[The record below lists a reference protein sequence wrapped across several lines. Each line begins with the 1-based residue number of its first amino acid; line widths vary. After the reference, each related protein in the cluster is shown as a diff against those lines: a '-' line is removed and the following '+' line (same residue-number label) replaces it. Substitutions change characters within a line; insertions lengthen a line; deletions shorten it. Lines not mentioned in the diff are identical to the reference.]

1 MMTEQGELMPI
12 DAAKGTRRGAA
23 YLLVLLVLV
32 SSLAMVTSLQQLL
45 MRRTRNLQAAQT
57 AQQLRNALI
66 LGLQQGM
73 MTLADDE
80 DLGVDAPSEAWA
92 QPAAFISNDGV
103 ALQLQL
109 ADAQRGFNLNHL
121 SLKPGPG
128 SPRSFLEIFEDILQN
143 AGVEVEP
150 ADLKRLQSVIDE
162 ESVWFESLQTLQL
175 LTPEAERYLEAA
187 DLLCAVPRP
196 SARPLALNVNT
207 VSPEVLHAL
216 LGSSLKGWA
225 NQILERREQE
235 PIRSLEKFTLSLPP
249 QLQAVLLD
257 LLTVRSDYIEAR
269 LIAQHRNTEMRLSA
283 LLHRLPGGEVEVL
296 RCQW

>member
-1 MMTEQGELMPI
+1 MRRDEN
-12 DAAKGTRRGAA
+12 KGARGGAA

-73 MTLADDE
+73 NTLSEDE
-80 DLGVDAPSEAWA
+80 DLTVDAPSEAWA
-92 QPAAFISNDGV
+92 QAAEFVSSDGV
-103 ALQLQL
+103 VLQLQL

-121 SLKPGPG
+121 SLKASPG
-128 SPRSFLEIFEDILQN
+128 SPRRFLEIFEDVLQN
-143 AGVEVEP
+143 AGIDVEP
-150 ADLKRLQSVIDE
+150 ADLKQLQSVIDD
-162 ESVWFESLQTLQL
+162 ESVWFESLQTLQV
-175 LTPEAERYLEAA
+175 LTPEADRYLEAA
-187 DLLCAVPRP
+187 DLLCALPRP

-216 LGSSLKGWA
+216 LGNSLKGWA

-235 PIRSLEKFTLSLPP
+235 PIRSLERYTGSLPP
-249 QLQAVLLD
+249 QLQRVLLD